1 MFAPVDLA
9 KDTEKVRLEIVQE
22 QHEIVQEQDK
32 NNNYLIFKEDVTV
45 EL

>member
-9 KDTEKVRLEIVQE
+9 KNSEKVRLETVQE
-22 QHEIVQEQDK
+22 QHEERGK